1 MTRSLCAPRCLRC
14 SATYQKRVSA
24 PRAGLCTSCSEVD
37 RLLAIAW
44 RQRPASPP
52 RRKSIADI
60 LIEGLSLAAGP
71 LIIDLNVLTENPAKD
86 GKR

>member
-1 MTRSLCAPRCLRC
+1 
-14 SATYQKRVSA
+14 
-24 PRAGLCTSCSEVD
+24 VD